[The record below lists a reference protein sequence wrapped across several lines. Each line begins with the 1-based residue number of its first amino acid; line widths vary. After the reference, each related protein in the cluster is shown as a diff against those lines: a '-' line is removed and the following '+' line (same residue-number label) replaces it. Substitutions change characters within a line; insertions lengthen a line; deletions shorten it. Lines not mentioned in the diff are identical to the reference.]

1 MDFTQRMLQQ
11 FVVVAEEGHVGRAA
25 QRLSMTQPPLT
36 KAIHR
41 LERALR
47 VRLFDRTP
55 RGVELTAAGR
65 AFVTDAQQLLAAQ
78 AAAIRRA
85 QRIEQGL
92 QGQVDVG
99 YHIGVSYHHLP
110 ELLRRSAE
118 ALPGLTLR
126 VHQKPSTELIDLV
139 RGGRLDLA
147 LIRGPAAIPNDL
159 AAAEVAVEEPMAVLP
174 AKHTHARRSSIRL
187 SALRSDPFVLFSDIA
202 LPGHADN
209 VRAACRDAGFSPHVI
224 GYADEP
230 SGLLAYAMAGLAVT
244 LMAEQVGTLR
254 HPDIVFIHL
263 RDPSPHLLT
272 TVIAIHRHRPDP
284 AVQRL
289 ITLLDHIGPPTLS
302 ERRPGRQP

>member
-1 MDFTQRMLQQ
+1 MDFSQRMLQQ
-11 FVVVAEEGHVGRAA
+11 FLVVAEEGHVGRAA

-65 AFVTDAQQLLAAQ
+65 AFLTDAQQLLAAQ

-85 QRIEQGL
+85 QRIDQGL

-99 YHIGVSYHHLP
+99 FTIGSSYHHLP

-126 VHQKPSTELIDLV
+126 VQQKPSNELIDLV

-147 LIRGPAAIPNDL
+147 LIRGPAVLPSDV
-159 AAAEVAVEEPMAVLP
+159 AAVEVAVEGLIAVLP

-187 SALRSDPFVLFSDIA
+187 SALRSDPFVLFSDAA
-202 LPGHADN
+202 LPGFPDM
-209 VRAACRDAGFSPHVI
+209 VRAACRDAGFGPHVI
-224 GYADEP
+224 GYGDEV
-230 SGLLAYAMAGLAVT
+230 SGLLAYAMAGRAVT

-254 HPDIVFIHL
+254 HPDIVFMHL
-263 RDPSPHLLT
+263 QDPSPHLFS

-289 ITLLDHIGPPTLS
+289 ITLLDHMGPPTVS
-302 ERRPGRQP
+302 GGSNQFEP